1 MADDKTNDES
11 AKAASEEVSSTQKPA
26 QAIYSA
32 DLHTDREAGKKP
44 EKERQAG
51 MPKKG
56 IQSSS
61 AASSGKAGDAKSKQA
76 SGSSAEDSETEALR
90 AKQDDSFQVRNTD
103 SGESE
108 RPAGGSAAQRA
119 EPSGLK
125 LTTRTKKPPARSRA
139 LQPKQDTEPAR
150 ADAARP
156 EEKGAG
162 SGQLQGSAHDWKQP
176 GRGKNEL
183 RPATKPAASSAGATQ
198 DRPTAQGMREKG
210 SEQSAA
216 RNGARQQGSG
226 TQASPWRAE
235 KGAKPG
241 QSQDGVFEGSAHAW
255 NLALTDGAGEPDRDT
270 LKSLVSQAVGREPV
284 SCFYPSGTAQPWT
297 NTHNTPSIL
306 S

>member
-1 MADDKTNDES
+1 MADGKTKAES

-26 QAIYSA
+26 QPINSA
-32 DLHTDREAGKKP
+32 DLHIDREAGKKP
-44 EKERQAG
+44 EKERQAE

-56 IQSSS
+56 PRSNG
-61 AASSGKAGDAKSKQA
+61 AASSGKAGAAKSKQA
-76 SGSSAEDSETEALR
+76 SGSSAEDNEPEALR
-90 AKQDDSFQVRNTD
+90 AKQDDSFQAGVTD
-103 SGESE
+103 SGESG

-125 LTTRTKKPPARSRA
+125 LTTRTKKPPAHSRA
-139 LQPKQDTEPAR
+139 LQPKQDTRPAR

-162 SGQLQGSAHDWKQP
+162 SGQLQDSAFEGSAHAWKQP
-176 GRGKNEL
+176 GRGKHEV

-216 RNGARQQGSG
+216 RNGARQQDSG
-226 TQASPWRAE
+226 TQALPLRAE

-241 QSQDGVFEGSAHAW
+241 HSQDGVFEGSAHAW

-270 LKSLVSQAVGREPV
+270 LKSLVSQAVGSKPV
-284 SCFYPSGTAQPWT
+284 SCFATSGTAHSQT
-297 NTHNTPSIL
+297 STQ
-306 S
+306 